1 MPMRS
6 LLVTLALSLLLAPP
20 LFAQEPNG
28 EALRHF
34 ETHVRP
40 LLVGHCL
47 GCHGPTRVEGGLRLD
62 SAAAIAAGGDSG
74 VLLVPGRADESLLIE
89 AVERHGDLAMP
100 PERPLESDEIA
111 ALRRWVDDGAA
122 WPEGSD
128 GRGADLTAE
137 HWAFLPI
144 ANEPTPIDAGPS
156 DALRPLDRFLDD
168 ARRPLGLPVVGP
180 ADRTALLR
188 RLTYD
193 LTGLPPERSDVAAFE
208 RDERPDAYE
217 RQVDRLLAS
226 AKFGEQWGR
235 HWLDVARYA
244 DNKGY
249 VFFEQ
254 QKYPWAWAYRDWVV
268 QALDRDL
275 PYDRFLLEQLAA
287 DRLTDDPDPARLA
300 ALGFLTVGGHFIN
313 NTHDI
318 VDDRIDAVTRGLTGL
333 TLACCR
339 CHDHKYDPLTQADYY
354 ALYGI
359 FASSYEPLVP
369 PSLDRPGDP
378 TSPTEYEQELQR
390 RQEDLESFVAGKV
403 AGLAESGRRRVDEYL
418 LAVHERRHHPAAEEF
433 MLIADP
439 NDINPAMITRYEAYL
454 REKTDERHPVWGPW
468 HRFADRNEAA
478 AEGEPLDPNDAERSG
493 WSPGIVAA
501 LTRDEPTSVAALAAA
516 YGRLFRAIDDRRR
529 GAAADDAT
537 TANESSPEETSNDDL
552 LSGLS
557 DTELGLLEA
566 ELFGSGVP
574 AVVPAQLDWGFLSLF
589 PDRATQG
596 EYDKRLKA
604 VEAQLGSPEA
614 PVRAMALLDRPEPVD
629 SAIFLRGNPNRPGE
643 IVPRSVPIPGA
654 AERIPVAN
662 GSGRLELALGL
673 IDPSHPLT
681 DRVWVNRVWMHLFG
695 DPLVSTPGDF
705 GLRSDPPV
713 QRRLL
718 DHLTV
723 RLRDGDRS
731 TKRLIRELVSS
742 AAYRRSSESSAAGEG
757 IDPENRFWWRQN
769 RKRLSFEAMRD
780 TLLAL
785 GGRLSDRRGGPA
797 EPGLEPFGNR
807 RTIYA
812 FVDRLDF
819 APLMARF
826 DVPDP
831 SATAVE
837 RTETTV
843 PPQALFWL
851 NHPEVLQLAS
861 ETSAMARRELN
872 ASPPTDAEFDERRI
886 EALAERIWQRQP
898 SESERSAC
906 REFLKRERSG
916 EPPTDEA
923 ATEAVWERL
932 THALLMSN
940 GTIFVD

>member
-20 LFAQEPNG
+20 LSAQEPNG

-369 PSLDRPGDP
+369 PSLDGPGDP

-604 VEAQLGSPEA
+604 VEAQLGLPEA

-654 AERIPVAN
+654 TERIPVVS